1 MIDWFMTGFR
11 LFELNVLISKKYS
24 DDENLKKYMKE
35 IENAARLCY
44 CISFIRDSITDVIQ
58 EIESI

>member
-35 IENAARLCY
+35 IENAAHLCY
-44 CISFIRDSITDVIQ
+44 CISFLRDSITDVIQ